1 MITPLGELSIGDTIP
16 GAAAVGVA
24 GAAGI
29 NAALPNITAQL
40 EALAAFSPGAVDFVA
55 QLALA
60 NSIVA
65 SVQAGITAGLT
76 PPSLSVQ
83 VALIGAQI
91 AALEAAAL
99 SINAQLSIILDFQ
112 ALLSAA
118 GIFAYAYDGDVAD
131 LGDELDAEIG
141 AGVGGGL
148 GTDHS
153 NALVL
158 LTSTGATWTAM
169 GQIFQVTP

>member
-1 MITPLGELSIGDTIP
+1 MITPLGSLSIGDTIP
-16 GAAAVGVA
+16 GAVAVGVA

-40 EALAAFSPGAVDFVA
+40 EALAAFSPGAVDFAA
-55 QLALA
+55 QLTLALQT
-60 NSIVA
+60 VA
-65 SVQAGITAGLT
+65 SIQAGITAGLT
-76 PPSLSVQ
+76 PPSISAQ
-83 VALIGAQI
+83 IAIIGAQI

-99 SINAQLSIILDFQ
+99 SINAQLTIITDFQ

-118 GIFAYAYDGDVAD
+118 GIFAYAYDGDVQD

-141 AGVGGGL
+141 AGIGGGL
-148 GTDHS
+148 PTDHC

-158 LTSTGATWTAM
+158 VTSAGATWTAM